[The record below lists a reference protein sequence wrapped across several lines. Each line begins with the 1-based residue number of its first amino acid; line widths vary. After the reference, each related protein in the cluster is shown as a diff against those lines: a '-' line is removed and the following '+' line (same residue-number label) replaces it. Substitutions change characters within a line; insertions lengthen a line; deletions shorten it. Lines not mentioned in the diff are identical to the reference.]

1 VQGFEGQLSDFLA
14 HFISKKLIKAS
25 NFSNLSNIQE
35 PLPKLIQERPRYRGR
50 VKSLPEKY
58 LAAIMASELASSLVY
73 HGGQE
78 ANFMEMVKGHI
89 NRSFVQK
96 YSAA

>member
-35 PLPKLIQERPRYRGR
+35 PLINPEFKIQYPELPFDLIALQIAL
-50 VKSLPEKY
+50 KSILPSKTC
-58 LAAIMASELASSLVY
+58 
-73 HGGQE
+73 
-78 ANFMEMVKGHI
+78 F
-89 NRSFVQK
+89 
-96 YSAA
+96 

>member
-1 VQGFEGQLSDFLA
+1 
-14 HFISKKLIKAS
+14 
-25 NFSNLSNIQE
+25 
-35 PLPKLIQERPRYRGR
+35 

-73 HGGQE
+73 HGDQE